1 MLNLWKWLMSR
12 VLRKST
18 ARENLR
24 RIFGDHVPKARGKLD
39 PKHLNAL
46 LEGED

>member
-1 MLNLWKWLMSR
+1 MLRFWNWLMRR
-12 VLRKST
+12 VRRKPT

-24 RIFGDHVPKARGKLD
+24 RIFGDHTPKVRGKLD